1 MPVTDL
7 LFVRHAHAGNALG
20 SGGPDDLR
28 PLTAKG
34 LRQATRLGG
43 LLAAA
48 DIHPD
53 VLLSS
58 ARLRAVQTA
67 EVLSA
72 ALSCPVQLDARLA
85 EGLSLDNL
93 RLIIEEASGAGQLL
107 LVGHDPDFSDLV
119 SELVG
124 APIAV
129 RKGALVRIEVDA
141 AGPAPGAGILR
152 WLIPPE
158 ALGR

>member
-20 SGGPDDLR
+20 WDGPDDLR

-58 ARLRAVQTA
+58 AGSAQSRRPRSSARRSVARSSWTR
-67 EVLSA
+67 VL
-72 ALSCPVQLDARLA
+72 LKGCRWTT
-85 EGLSLDNL
+85 
-93 RLIIEEASGAGQLL
+93 SG
-107 LVGHDPDFSDLV
+107 
-119 SELVG
+119 
-124 APIAV
+124 
-129 RKGALVRIEVDA
+129 
-141 AGPAPGAGILR
+141 
-152 WLIPPE
+152 
-158 ALGR
+158 